1 MKKNFP
7 FHGESVTQP
16 KYAWQTVLATTYI
29 KEKKKVATFGKFS
42 SISLLW
48 NILGCWSC
56 LGNIFGHCA
65 EDRAGLCMDIGGP
78 PQSIHLPE
86 NIYQEKM
93 TIIQKYTVTISG
105 EYSL

>member
-7 FHGESVTQP
+7 FHGDPTKVC
-16 KYAWQTVLATTYI
+16 LADCSGNYI
-29 KEKKKVATFGKFS
+29 YKRKEKVATFGKFS